1 MGGLWEIGC
10 LAGWFEVELRSGV
23 EIRVIHGITI
33 GGALIDGKCGRV
45 DVVLVGLSVMV
56 VR

>member
-1 MGGLWEIGC
+1 M
-10 LAGWFEVELRSGV
+10 AGWFEVELRSGV